1 MARRKT
7 KQVATARTARARH
20 RPHLIDACI
29 SALHLYGPSKT
40 TVDKVVA
47 LAGLSPGIVRFY
59 FDSKDAMLVASL
71 EFLAS
76 EFEQRLLLPVSER
89 IDDPV
94 RALNLLVD
102 LYLGAELASTRK
114 VSVWYSFWGE
124 ASSRQEYYDIC
135 GARDAKFEALVH
147 DLTRRLLE
155 REPSGDVD
163 ADAIA
168 LGLIGTLEMLWQGFA
183 FQTESAID
191 RGGSRRRAENYLRS
205 VFPHSFGRHRH
216 AGPGRDPLVEGWVYA
231 GRAIDLKA
239 GCALAVEAPLE
250 SLLLSRS
257 PDGTLHASANRC
269 PVRPHVVLDSPGARA
284 LDSLECRA
292 HGLQWDLAGAPG
304 DAAQSPLPGRACL
317 SLDGLIWAATSSSN
331 ASPASL
337 PTLVAPNA
345 AELGSPEIVD
355 HLVDADW
362 QVLTDLWGPAEAM
375 SRRAPLG
382 RVAGWSADRLRTLEA
397 SAPGEASAQYWVAPG
412 QILDT
417 GLAGLTVTA
426 IHPIKSGAARVR
438 QWRYDRAGGTREA
451 RIQRYLL
458 CRLLREGLRLAAA
471 VQRGV
476 DADAMAQTLGRTRF
490 LTTPAE

>member
-1 MARRKT
+1 MT
-7 KQVATARTARARH
+7 GVQT
-20 RPHLIDACI
+20 C
-29 SALHLYGPSKT
+29 ALPIL
-40 TVDKVVA
+40 
-47 LAGLSPGIVRFY
+47 
-59 FDSKDAMLVASL
+59 LVASL

-216 AGPGRDPLVEGWVYA
+216 ADLRGDPVAEGWVYA
-231 GRAIDLKA
+231 GRAQDLKA
-239 GCALAVEAPLE
+239 GCAWAVEE
-250 SLLLSRS
+250 I
-257 PDGTLHASANRC
+257 G
-269 PVRPHVVLDSPGARA
+269 
-284 LDSLECRA
+284 RA
-292 HGLQWDLAGAPG
+292 H
-304 DAAQSPLPGRACL
+304 
-317 SLDGLIWAATSSSN
+317 
-331 ASPASL
+331 
-337 PTLVAPNA
+337 V
-345 AELGSPEIVD
+345 
-355 HLVDADW
+355 
-362 QVLTDLWGPAEAM
+362 
-375 SRRAPLG
+375 
-382 RVAGWSADRLRTLEA
+382 
-397 SAPGEASAQYWVAPG
+397 
-412 QILDT
+412 
-417 GLAGLTVTA
+417 
-426 IHPIKSGAARVR
+426 
-438 QWRYDRAGGTREA
+438 
-451 RIQRYLL
+451 
-458 CRLLREGLRLAAA
+458 
-471 VQRGV
+471 
-476 DADAMAQTLGRTRF
+476 
-490 LTTPAE
+490 